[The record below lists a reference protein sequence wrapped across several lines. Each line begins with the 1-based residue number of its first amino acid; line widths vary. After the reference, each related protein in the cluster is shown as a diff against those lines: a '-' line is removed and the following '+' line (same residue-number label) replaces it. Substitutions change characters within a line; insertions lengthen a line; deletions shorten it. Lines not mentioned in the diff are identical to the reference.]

1 MYYRRFLALLLF
13 LLLCFSA
20 SADYWITE
28 AELAELETLLAQS
41 ELDLKTSQAQL
52 VLLKAE
58 LKTLQDQSIALL
70 TRSQELEQYWM
81 EYASAQRK
89 TRTVLTLALAA
100 TSGALIIALLPIEWI
115 PFRLKVNYF

>member
-28 AELAELETLLAQS
+28 AELSELEALLTQS
-41 ELDLKTSQAQL
+41 ELDLQASQAQL
-52 VLLKAE
+52 ALLKVE
-58 LKTLQDQSIALL
+58 LKTLQDQSIALQ
-70 TRSQELEQYWM
+70 TKSKELEQYWI

-89 TRTVLTLALAA
+89 TKTVLTLALAA
-100 TSGALIIALLPIEWI
+100 TSGALIISLY
-115 PFRLKVNYF
+115 R